1 MRICACFEGVRE
13 KVRAPLM
20 DGREG
25 RKRRGERR
33 EERGER
39 REERGERKDERQ
51 VRAER

>member
-1 MRICACFEGVRE
+1 MRICACFEGE
-13 KVRAPLM
+13 SQKVRTPLM

-39 REERGERKDERQ
+39 KEERQ